1 MKLDTGT
8 FSKNLLGLKFM
19 QKAKQQIEQKAEKEQ
34 LSQDNSKQQY
44 IIHQS
49 YYSCE
54 RLKLGRLSFKGMN
67 PEIEILMRSDDDR
80 CHDEIDK

>member
-1 MKLDTGT
+1 
-8 FSKNLLGLKFM
+8 M
-19 QKAKQQIEQKAEKEQ
+19 QRARQQVEQKAEKEQ
-34 LSQDNSKQQY
+34 FSNDKQQY

-67 PEIEILMRSDDDR
+67 PEIETLMKKDD
-80 CHDEIDK
+80 CHDKGKE